1 MLLAADH
8 FIHDYPSHSE
18 EASFT
23 LNSRFLAFFR
33 DFDKHVGYVT
43 NLTGLVNVNLL
54 TQENVSCLNT
64 SLIILMLNRKRNKL
78 KEILKKILQ
87 RRETLYGMSSRGNDS
102 GSAMLENLRTLLQFW
117 QEHYLHKD
125 KDCTQLEK
133 SSRIPFDYWKSKMF

>member
-87 RRETLYGMSSRGNDS
+87 RRETPYGMPSGRNDS
-102 GSAMLENLRTLLQFW
+102 GRGMLENLRKLLQFW
-117 QEHYLHKD
+117 
-125 KDCTQLEK
+125 
-133 SSRIPFDYWKSKMF
+133 